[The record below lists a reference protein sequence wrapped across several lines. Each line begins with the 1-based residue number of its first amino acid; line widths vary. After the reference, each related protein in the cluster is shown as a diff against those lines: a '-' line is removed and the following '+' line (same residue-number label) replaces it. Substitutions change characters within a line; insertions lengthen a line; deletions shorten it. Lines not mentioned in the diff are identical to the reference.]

1 MKTIMVV
8 DDEASV
14 LDNVKSCLEDDY
26 FRVITADN
34 NREALELMEQSRED
48 EFGLILINSIM
59 PGSNRPAL
67 FSMKPESKKDIDTSN
82 EKDFLQ
88 KPFTKEQLID
98 FVKQKI

>member
-8 DDEASV
+8 DNEASI
-14 LDNVKSCLEDDY
+14 LDNVKSCLESDD

-34 NREALELMEQSRED
+34 NREALKLMEQNRED

-59 PGSNRPAL
+59 PGSNKPAL